1 MLATHNGLTHLAT
14 STHLPPDDDEMSD
27 THNNDDDDNDNDN
40 DNMDGDDTEELY
52 PYLASNDADMKME
65 MGMEVC
71 TSPLL
76 TRATSRW
83 GGFEFQVD
91 VVEMGDWDALDRVV
105 RDERMEG

>member
-27 THNNDDDDNDNDN
+27 THNSNDD

-52 PYLASNDADMKME
+52 PYLASSDADMEME
-65 MGMEVC
+65 MGMEIC

-76 TRATSRW
+76 TRATSRS
-83 GGFEFQVD
+83 GGFEF
-91 VVEMGDWDALDRVV
+91 
-105 RDERMEG
+105 